1 MPGRRSTPNLLDRCL
16 GHYRVLGRLGKGGM
30 GEVYEAEDQRLHRR
44 VALKVLRPDLTA
56 DPRHLERFQRE
67 ARAIASLNHP
77 NIVTLHAVE
86 EAEGRHFLVLE
97 RVEGETL
104 AELLADGPMPL
115 DQVLAIALPLTEALE
130 AAHARGIVHRDLK
143 PGNIMVS
150 REGRVKILDFG
161 IARLA
166 RADDDSRAGQES
178 TTEAED
184 LTRSGGVVGTR
195 AYMSPEQIQDRQ
207 VDPRSD
213 LFSLGIV
220 LYEMATGQ
228 RPFRGKGALSIL
240 ASILHDTPPPPSSL
254 APGLPDRFD
263 EIVSLCLTK
272 EPFLRYRGSA
282 ELRED
287 LLSLRGAEAALDT
300 TSVHL
305 HRPRAADSS
314 SSTTRRGTHSRLPA
328 RPRCFGR
335 EAEVRE
341 LVEALCGDPPPPVP
355 VLGPAGAGK
364 STITLAALHDRRVAE
379 RFGKR
384 RWFVRCDGV
393 TGRDSLV
400 GAIARAMCSEAVP
413 PLEPKILLD
422 LEDAPAV
429 LALDNFETPWE
440 RDPAAVEEL
449 LAELAG
455 IPGLALVVALRGE
468 QRPLGPS
475 WREAIHAGPL
485 DPVAARSAFLAV
497 AGERYGEDPDLD
509 PLLVALDGLALAVI
523 LLASQAEGEPDLSML
538 RRRWQRQRT
547 ALLRRA
553 GGRDA
558 QQSFETSLGL
568 SIESP
573 RMTDEGRRLLSILG
587 LLPEGAA
594 REDLEALLPGDGADA
609 AAVLR
614 KVGLV
619 FDQGSRLRMLAPI
632 REHLRRS
639 LPPRPEDLD
648 RAVSHYLGLARLG
661 EKIGGEGGEEA
672 ARRLRSEVGNLEPMI
687 QTALERSDPEPAL
700 QAALAFAEII
710 RSSGLGSLG
719 VLESARQTARRAGW
733 KELEASCIRKQ
744 GDIAHHRSRYSDA
757 QALYRQALE
766 LYREIGDARGEGGC
780 LARMAEAFT
789 FRAELDEA
797 ERLFQEA
804 YARFQSVADP
814 PGEAQCLLGLGSIAL
829 FRSDMTTAQVRLQE
843 ARRLFHQTG
852 DLRGEANC
860 LLRLAQVSFNLQDFA
875 TTESRH
881 KEALALF
888 RQAGAL
894 LGEALSTVNLGS
906 VTLHRGDAQ
915 AARTHLQRG
924 LALNRRAGSLL
935 GEANCLRLLGDT
947 EVVLGNLERADLLF
961 EQARTRFQRVGQA
974 IGEAHCDEGLGDT
987 ALARRDF
994 AMARVWFERA
1004 LALFAA
1010 LPDQIS
1016 VGRLHLHL
1024 AKASDPGSRQRRE
1037 HVEAAERAWEGA
1049 GVLEQRRHELEAVLA
1064 E

>member
-1 MPGRRSTPNLLDRCL
+1 
-16 GHYRVLGRLGKGGM
+16 M

-44 VALKVLRPDLTA
+44 VALKVLRPELTA

-86 EAEGRHFLVLE
+86 EIEGRHFLVLE

-115 DQVLAIALPLTEALE
+115 DQVLTIALPLTEALE

-150 REGRVKILDFG
+150 REGRAKILDFG

-166 RADDDSRAGQES
+166 RSDDDSQAGREE
-178 TTEAED
+178 TTEAD
-184 LTRSGGVVGTR
+184 LTRAGGVVGTR

-228 RPFRGKGALSIL
+228 RPFRGQGELSIL
-240 ASILHDTPPPPSSL
+240 SSILYDTPPPPSSL
-254 APGLPDRFD
+254 VAGLPDRFD
-263 EIVSLCLTK
+263 EIVSLCLAK
-272 EPFLRYRGSA
+272 EPFLRYRGAA
-282 ELRED
+282 ELRRD
-287 LLSLRGAEAALDT
+287 LLTLRAAEPALEA
-300 TSVHL
+300 TSVLL
-305 HRPRAADSS
+305 HRPRASDSS
-314 SSTTRRGTHSRLPA
+314 SSTARGGTHSRLPA

-341 LVEALCGDPPPPVP
+341 LVEALCADPPPPVP

-379 RFGKR
+379 RFEKR
-384 RWFVRCDGV
+384 RWFVRCDGA
-393 TGRDSLV
+393 TSRDSLV
-400 GAIARAMCSEAVP
+400 GAIARAMFSEAVP

-422 LEDAPAV
+422 LEDSPAV

-440 RDPAAVEEL
+440 HDPEAVEEL
-449 LAELAG
+449 LGELAG
-455 IPGLALVVALRGE
+455 IPGVALVVALRGE
-468 QRPLGPS
+468 QRPFGPS

-497 AGERYGEDPDLD
+497 AGERYEADPDLD
-509 PLLVALDGLALAVI
+509 PLLVGLDGLALAVV

-553 GGRDA
+553 RGRDP
-558 QQSFETSLGL
+558 QQSFETSLSL

-573 RMTDEGRRLLSILG
+573 RMTGEGRRLLSILG
-587 LLPEGAA
+587 LLPEGVA
-594 REDLEALLPGDGADA
+594 REDLEALLPGEGAEA

-632 REHLRRS
+632 REHLQRS
-639 LPPRPEDLD
+639 LPPRPDDLD

-687 QTALERSDPEPAL
+687 QAALERSDPEPAL
-700 QAALAFAEII
+700 QAALAFSEIVL
-710 RSSGLGSLG
+710 SSGLGSPGL
-719 VLESARQTARRAGW
+719 LESARQTARQAGW
-733 KELEASCIRKQ
+733 KALEASCIRKQ

-757 QALYRQALE
+757 QVLYRQALE
-766 LYREIGDARGEGGC
+766 LYRELGDARGEGGC

-797 ERLFQEA
+797 EHLFQEA
-804 YARFQSVADP
+804 HTRFQSVADP

-829 FRSDMTTAQVRLQE
+829 FRSDMTAAQVQLLE

-852 DLRGEANC
+852 DLRGQANC
-860 LLRLAQVSFNLQDFA
+860 LLRLAQASFNRQDFA
-875 TTESRH
+875 TTEAHH

-888 RQAGAL
+888 RQAGSL
-894 LGEALSTVNLGS
+894 LGEALATANLGS
-906 VTLHRGDAQ
+906 VALNRGDAQ

-987 ALARRDF
+987 ALVRRDY
-994 AMARVWFERA
+994 ATARVWFERA
-1004 LALFAA
+1004 LVLFAA
-1010 LPDQIS
+1010 LPDPIS
-1016 VGRLHLHL
+1016 VGRIHLHL
-1024 AKASDPGSRQRRE
+1024 AQASEPGSRQRRE
-1037 HVEAAERAWEGA
+1037 HVEAAERAWEAA
-1049 GVLEQRRHELEAVLA
+1049 GVLDQRRHELEAVLA